1 MAQQVRV
8 TTVPTAVEST
18 PSGYS
23 STGEAEAYV
32 IEMPVAGLKAEEI
45 LIEVMADAVAVSIK
59 PEQAADSRGRDMEC
73 MEGAQASW
81 RSQIFEFPVKID
93 SDNVRVSLE
102 NGILQIHVPK
112 AASASR
118 RVVPVGPPA

>member
-23 STGEAEAYV
+23 STGEAYV

-59 PEQAADSRGRDMEC
+59 PEQAADSRGRDMEG

-112 AASASR
+112 AASASP